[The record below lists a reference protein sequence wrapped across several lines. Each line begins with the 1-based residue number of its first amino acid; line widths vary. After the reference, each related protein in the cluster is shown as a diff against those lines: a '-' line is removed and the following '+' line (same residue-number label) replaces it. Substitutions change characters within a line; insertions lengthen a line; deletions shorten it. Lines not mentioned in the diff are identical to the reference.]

1 MRSAWRLRAGPAAW
15 ASLAVAAV
23 WWWVRP
29 FRLAIEGASM
39 SPTLEPG
46 DLVVATAPRAVGAGA
61 LVVVEHP
68 WRSGYEMVKRV
79 SAGPGDRVGGKLLGR
94 DEFWVVGDSEVASTD
109 SRSFGPVGR
118 ERIKGVVRLRYWP
131 PGRMGWLG

>member
-1 MRSAWRLRAGPAAW
+1 
-15 ASLAVAAV
+15 VAAV
-23 WWWVRP
+23 WWWRVRP

-46 DLVVATAPRAVGAGA
+46 DLVVATVARSVGPGA

-79 SAGPGDRVGGKLLGR
+79 SAVPGERVGGKLLGR
-94 DEFWVVGDSEVASTD
+94 DEFWVMGDSEVASTD

-118 ERIKGVVRLRYWP
+118 EGIKGVVRLRYWP
-131 PGRMGWLG
+131 PARMGRLR